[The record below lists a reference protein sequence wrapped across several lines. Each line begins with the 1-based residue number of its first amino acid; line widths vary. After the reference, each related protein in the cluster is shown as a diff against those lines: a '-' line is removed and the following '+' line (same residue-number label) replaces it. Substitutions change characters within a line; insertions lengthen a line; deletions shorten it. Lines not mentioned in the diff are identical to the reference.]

1 MATFHSS
8 FGWVV
13 AGAVGLVGLWALVSL
28 RRSELPR
35 AFRPVMLVALGALV
49 LQILIGVYLYNTG
62 MRPGSQHMF
71 YGFVILFTLT
81 FAYVY
86 RDQLDKRPGLRWGL
100 LLLFTM
106 GLCIRG
112 IMTFGGSF

>member
-1 MATFHSS
+1 MSALHTSL
-8 FGWVV
+8 GWPIAAV
-13 AGAVGLVGLWALVSL
+13 VGLVGLWALIGG
-28 RRSELPR
+28 RKGELPK
-35 AFRPVMLVALGALV
+35 AFRPVMLGALGALV
-49 LQILIGVYLYNTG
+49 VQVLIGVYLYNQG
-62 MRPGSQHMF
+62 SRPGSQHMF

-106 GLCIRG
+106 GLSIRG

>member
-1 MATFHSS
+1 MSAFHSS

-13 AGAVGLVGLWALVSL
+13 TVAVGLTGLWALFSA
-28 RRSELPR
+28 RTASLPR
-35 AFRPVMLVALGALV
+35 VFKPVMLTTLSALV
-49 LQILIGVYLYNTG
+49 AQVLIGVYLYNVG
-62 MRPGSQHMF
+62 ERPGSQHMF

-106 GLCIRG
+106 GLGIRG
-112 IMTFGGSF
+112 IMTFGRSF

>member
-1 MATFHSS
+1 MEAFHT
-8 FGWVV
+8 GLGYVV
-13 AGAVGLVGLWALVSL
+13 TAVVGLTGLWALAF
-28 RRSELPR
+28 RNRPLPNL
-35 AFRPVMLVALGALV
+35 FRPVMLGSLSALV
-49 LQILIGVYLYNTG
+49 VQVLAGVYLYNTG
-62 MRPGSQHMF
+62 RRPGSQHMF

-106 GLCIRG
+106 GLGIRG
-112 IMTFGGSF
+112 IMTFGRSF

>member
-1 MATFHSS
+1 MAAFHSS

-13 AGAVGLVGLWALVSL
+13 AAAVGLVGLWALLSV
-28 RRSELPR
+28 RKPTLPSG
-35 AFRPVMLVALGALV
+35 FRPAMLVVLGALV
-49 LQILIGVYLYNTG
+49 VQILIGVYLYNTG
-62 MRPGSQHMF
+62 SRPGSQHMF

-100 LLLFTM
+100 LLLFMM
-106 GLCIRG
+106 GLSIRG